1 VVQTVVLKIPVLWRL
16 LHSSDPS
23 LVFTVKCC
31 NGSTTDSID
40 GKPDVTQ
47 ISEIDL
53 LKLARRLRMQK
64 IAFEAARD
72 VYDNMKPTWKG
83 KKEFLLAQLIAV
95 TERFIASDRI
105 HITPTL
111 FAEDDLRRR
120 LVLTLNMSKL
130 VQHLWEA
137 IRFENASKLVPIFD
151 TEHPIC
157 STGDMG
163 TWYTSKPTEL
173 AEKSHINQCV
183 VDSTWEAKAAFELGR
198 NPDVVAWAKNDHL
211 GFEILY
217 VY

>member
-1 VVQTVVLKIPVLWRL
+1 
-16 LHSSDPS
+16 
-23 LVFTVKCC
+23 
-31 NGSTTDSID
+31 
-40 GKPDVTQ
+40 
-47 ISEIDL
+47 
-53 LKLARRLRMQK
+53 MQK